1 MKDPL
6 KPRDK
11 ITQKMTRDGLM
22 EVNETKETAE
32 LVSKRIQDAEFGK
45 PPEQQAAQDAAQLQ
59 GVSSHTA
66 PLPHAPG
73 AAPKPDTGTAE
84 RVMERIDAAHT
95 RAASKK
101 AVRKAQKETTAQT
114 KSSRLPFT
122 EEELSAPELEKYIR
136 KSDKAAARLAIETLC
151 PFLPLGFFGSAW

>member
-45 PPEQQAAQDAAQLQ
+45 TPQQ
-59 GVSSHTA
+59 
-66 PLPHAPG
+66 
-73 AAPKPDTGTAE
+73 
-84 RVMERIDAAHT
+84 
-95 RAASKK
+95 
-101 AVRKAQKETTAQT
+101 
-114 KSSRLPFT
+114 
-122 EEELSAPELEKYIR
+122 
-136 KSDKAAARLAIETLC
+136 
-151 PFLPLGFFGSAW
+151 